1 MVRFAAIDAALLS
14 YPIILPFLSEVAT
27 MATVDDSAAKAS
39 GLLSQFENGQMLL
52 ALVAAHHV
60 IGVS

>member
-1 MVRFAAIDAALLS
+1 
-14 YPIILPFLSEVAT
+14 